1 MNPSFSWER
10 ALERVKHMGFGLAVD
25 DLGSGYSALSMLA
38 ELQPDFL
45 KVDMSIVRDVDSDMH
60 KRRLVDL
67 LCSFAEA
74 TDSRVVAE
82 GVETRGESIALE
94 EAVLYAVN
102 NRAPLAPGVVLA
114 ESVVMARPKLRGL

>member
-1 MNPSFSWER
+1 
-10 ALERVKHMGFGLAVD
+10 MGFGLAVD

-94 EAVLYAVN
+94 EA
-102 NRAPLAPGVVLA
+102 GVEMMQGYLFGVPETEVA
-114 ESVVMARPKLRGL
+114 F